1 MSKLGISLLLMELT
15 EDILYKLFGSFTD
28 LGHFILSFCQIELR
42 MTLYVYFQNFTQF
55 YEF

>member
-28 LGHFILSFCQIELR
+28 LGHFI
-42 MTLYVYFQNFTQF
+42 
-55 YEF
+55 

>member
-28 LGHFILSFCQIELR
+28 LGHFILSFCQIGLR